1 METGDRLTLIG
12 IGAAVTI
19 AIVTGNCTAN
29 QRLGDVQRSITALER
44 RLETGFS
51 EAANQRR
58 EEHRQITGR
67 LERLEDLH
75 LKPIG
80 ATGQ

>member
-1 METGDRLTLIG
+1 MNTGDRLTLIG
-12 IGAAVTI
+12 IGAAVTT

-29 QRLGDVQRSITALER
+29 QRLGDLQLSVTSLAG
-44 RLETGFS
+44 RLENGFT

-58 EEHRQITGR
+58 EEHRQISGR

-75 LKPIG
+75 LKPVG
-80 ATGQ
+80 STGQ